1 MKKQHLITTITIM
14 YTALTLYF
22 MFFYF
27 NRLDHRSNYM
37 DAGYEFL
44 IIPSSVPL
52 NFPSF
57 RFSWLYDF
65 GNIAAFIPFGILF
78 PLLKQVNFGK
88 FIGWFIIVILGLE
101 ILQPL
106 TYLGTFDA
114 DDIISNTIGAIIGY
128 VVYKVGFTSKLT
140 CMKLIVSCSAAILLL
155 VCVMCVSEIL
165 DKRVSSKQPL
175 QHIEETKGKKPLM
188 KDIPHFTI
196 AGDTIEPQFNLYS
209 NEGNTSQTYTYNV
222 EGKEELIF
230 YLNLGIP
237 DTEEFK
243 GKVTIYTDDGVRIQ
257 IDEESLTEPGTLE
270 MPLEIPLFY
279 ETKEMTIVITGNI
292 KLWDVDFT
300 ELKHWWE

>member
-1 MKKQHLITTITIM
+1 MKRQHLITTITII

-22 MFFYF
+22 MFLGF
-27 NRLDHRSNYM
+27 NRLEHRSNYM

-52 NFPSF
+52 KFPSF
-57 RFSWLYDF
+57 RFSWLYNF

-78 PLLKQVNFGK
+78 PLLKQVNFRK
-88 FIGWFIIVILGLE
+88 FISWFIIVILGLE
-101 ILQPL
+101 LLQSL

-114 DDIISNTIGAIIGY
+114 DDIMSNTIGAIIGY
-128 VVYKVGFTSKLT
+128 VVYKVGFTPKLT
-140 CMKLIVSCSAAILLL
+140 CMKLIASCSTAILLL

-175 QHIEETKGKKPLM
+175 QHIEETMGKKPLT
-188 KDIPHFTI
+188 KDIPKFTI
-196 AGDTIEPQFNLYS
+196 TGDTIEPQFNLYS
-209 NEGNTSQTYTYNV
+209 NESTSQTYTYNV
-222 EGKEELIF
+222 EGKEEIIF

-243 GKVTIYTDDGVRIQ
+243 GKVTIYTDDSVRIQ
-257 IDEESLTEPGTLE
+257 IDEEYLTESRTLE

-292 KLWDVDFT
+292 KLWDVVFT

>member
-1 MKKQHLITTITIM
+1 MKKQHLITTITII

-22 MFFYF
+22 MFLGF
-27 NRLDHRSNYM
+27 NRLEHRSNYM

-52 NFPSF
+52 KFPSF
-57 RFSWLYDF
+57 RFSWLYDL

-88 FIGWFIIVILGLE
+88 FLSWFIIVILGLE
-101 ILQPL
+101 ILQVL
-106 TYLGTFDA
+106 TYLGAFDA

-128 VVYKVGFTSKLT
+128 VVYKVGFTPKLT
-140 CMKLIVSCSAAILLL
+140 CMKLIVSCSTATLLL

-175 QHIEETKGKKPLM
+175 QYIEETMGKKPLT
-188 KDIPHFTI
+188 KDIPNFTI
-196 AGDTIEPQFNLYS
+196 TGDTIEPQFNLYS
-209 NEGNTSQTYTYNV
+209 NDRNTSQIYTYNV

-237 DTEEFK
+237 DSEEFK
-243 GKVTIYTDDGVRIQ
+243 GKVTIYTDDRVRIQ
-257 IDEESLTEPGTLE
+257 IDEKYLIEQGTME
-270 MPLEIPLFY
+270 MPLEIPLFN
-279 ETKEMTIVITGNI
+279 ETKEITIAITGNI